1 MCGEGLSGEERRR
14 RNRRRNRRRGGGERA
29 ELVHYI
35 KRGESE

>member
-1 MCGEGLSGEERRR
+1 MCGEGLSGEEGR
-14 RNRRRNRRRGGGERA
+14 RRRNRRRGGGERA

>member
-1 MCGEGLSGEERRR
+1 MCGEGLSGEER
-14 RNRRRNRRRGGGERA
+14 RRRNRRRGGGERA